1 MIYIKNIY
9 VYIYVYTTDKN
20 ERSKI
25 SWEIIQYIIMFDQW
39 VLWRLWVKVSK
50 LKFTERY
57 YDGIKN
63 IISHTEIIVQR
74 VSYD

>member
-39 VLWRLWVKVSK
+39 VLWILWVKVSK